1 MDGPENAVPT
11 WRQKIKNRLLTR
23 GAHRQYL
30 IEFLEP
36 GMSEEDAS
44 ALVQGQLSFLNETDY
59 DLKSTFHMKQGPVV
73 LAMLRESAAESLR
86 NAGFRI
92 EEDTE
97 MHAAGNEAF
106 SLGLEKLNNMHRRL
120 ETQTNP
126 PSWGLDRI
134 DQKKLPLNNAY
145 QYNFTGAGVHIYIV
159 DTGIR
164 LQHQEFAGRVG
175 NGRDTI
181 DNDNDPSDCDGHGT
195 HCAGTAMGATVGVA
209 KGAIVHGVRVL
220 DCSGS
225 GSVGTVCAG
234 LEWAREQILQHGEP
248 SVISMSLGG
257 PFSTTMNRCTEDLV
271 QDGIPVVVAAGNS
284 NADACTESPA
294 SSPLAVTVGATASND
309 ALASFSNKGACVDIN
324 APGVSIYSAIHT
336 SNTAYDTFSGTS
348 MAAPHVAGVV
358 AMYLSVPGNSK
369 KTPTEVSN
377 WLLASASQGRI
388 TNIPVA
394 ASPCR
399 PGTPNLILQNCINR
413 DGSSCISEV
422 QQSRSR
428 SFPSLQERSSL
439 GSCKSLQIV
448 IVPDSFPQEISWD
461 LSFLSGNCLK
471 QGGAAGGTIDL
482 CEAGTYQFDIFD
494 SFGDGICC
502 DWGQGSYS
510 LVLDGEEIYA
520 SNGQYGAGESVQFS
534 IDAAIIPPPSP
545 VLPPPSPPPVPPPPP
560 PPVPPPPPPPVPP
573 PPPPPVPPPP
583 PPPVPPPPPPPV
595 TPPPLPVPPPPTPPV
610 TPPPPPV
617 PPPPVPPIQPPSL
630 KLNNKFCE
638 FWQVEANGEKWM
650 KCVENWQV

>member
-1 MDGPENAVPT
+1 MPMANGRLCGFVLWTWLVACLVKLARCSPSNQVHVVSKSHMDGPETAAPT
-11 WRQKIKNRLLTR
+11 WRQKKGNRLLTQ
-23 GAHRQYL
+23 GTHRRYL

-36 GMSEEDAS
+36 GMSEQDAL
-44 ALVQGQLSFLNETDY
+44 AQVQGQLSFLDETEY
-59 DLKSTFHMKQGPVV
+59 NLKSTFHMKQGPVV
-73 LAMLRESAAESLR
+73 SAMLSEAAAESLR
-86 NAGFRI
+86 NASFLI
-92 EEDTE
+92 EEDSE
-97 MHAAGNEAF
+97 MHATRNAVL
-106 SLGLEKLNNMHRRL
+106 SVGLEETNAMHRRL
-120 ETQTNP
+120 GTQTNP

-134 DQKKLPLNNAY
+134 DQEKLPLDNAY
-145 QYNFTGAGVHIYIV
+145 RYNFTGAGVHIYIV

-181 DNDNDPSDCDGHGT
+181 DNDDDPSDCDGHGT
-195 HCAGTAMGATVGVA
+195 HCAGTAMGTTVGVA

-248 SVISMSLGG
+248 SVISLSLGG
-257 PFSTTMNRCTEDLV
+257 PFSTTMNRCTEDV
-271 QDGIPVVVAAGNS
+271 VEDGIPVVVAAGNS

-294 SSPLAVTVGATASND
+294 SSPLAITVGATASND
-309 ALASFSNKGACVDIN
+309 ALASFSNKGACVNIN

-369 KTPTEVSN
+369 KTPTEVSD

-388 TNIPVA
+388 TNIPEV

-399 PGTPNLILQNCINR
+399 PGTPNLLLRNCIHT
-413 DGSSCISEV
+413 DGSSCSSGGQRISV
-422 QQSRSR
+422 SSM
-428 SFPSLQERSSL
+428 PSSQVRSSL
-439 GSCKSLQIV
+439 DSCKTFEIV
-448 IVPDSFPQEISWD
+448 VVPDSFPQEISWD
-461 LSFLSGNCLK
+461 LSFLPDECLK

-520 SNGQYGAGESVQFS
+520 SDGQYGAGESVQFT
-534 IDAAIIPPPSP
+534 IDVATDPPPS
-545 VLPPPSPPPVPPPPP
+545 PP
-560 PPVPPPPPPPVPP
+560 PPVPPPPPSPVPP
-573 PPPPPVPPPP
+573 PPSTPV
-583 PPPVPPPPPPPV
+583 
-595 TPPPLPVPPPPTPPV
+595 VPPPPT
-610 TPPPPPV
+610 T
-617 PPPPVPPIQPPSL
+617 PIQPPSL
-630 KLNNKFCE
+630 KLHNKTCE
-638 FWQVEANGEKWM
+638 FWHVEANGEKWM
-650 KCVENWQV
+650 KCVESWQV

>member
-164 LQHQEFAGRVG
+164 LQHQEFAGRIG

-181 DNDNDPSDCDGHGT
+181 DNDDDPSDCDGHGT
-195 HCAGTAMGATVGVA
+195 HCAGTALGATVGVA

-225 GSVGTVCAG
+225 GSVGTACAG

-248 SVISMSLGG
+248 SVVSLSLGG

-271 QDGIPVVVAAGNS
+271 EDGIPVVVAAGNS

-369 KTPTEVSN
+369 KTPAEVSG
-377 WLLASASQGRI
+377 WLLASASRGRL
-388 TNIPVA
+388 TNIPLV

-399 PGTPNLILQNCINR
+399 PGTPNLILQNCINT
-413 DGSSCISEV
+413 DGSSCSSEV
-422 QQSRSR
+422 QHISVSSMPFSQV
-428 SFPSLQERSSL
+428 RSSL
-439 GSCKSLQIV
+439 SSCKTFKIV
-448 IVPDSFPQEISWD
+448 IVPDSYPEEISWD
-461 LSFLSGNCLK
+461 LSFLPDECLK
-471 QGGAAGGTIDL
+471 QGGAEGGTIDL
-482 CEAGTYQFDIFD
+482 CEAGTYKFDIFD

-502 DWGQGSYS
+502 DWGRGSYS

-520 SNGQYGAGESVQFS
+520 SDGQYGAGESVQFT
-534 IDAAIIPPPSP
+534 IDAAIDPPPS
-545 VLPPPSPPPVPPPPP
+545 PP
-560 PPVPPPPPPPVPP
+560 PPVPPPSPSPVPP
-573 PPPPPVPPPP
+573 PPPSPVPPPP
-583 PPPVPPPPPPPV
+583 PSPVPPPPPS
-595 TPPPLPVPPPPTPPV
+595 PVPPPSPSS
-610 TPPPPPV
+610 PPPPSTPIV
-617 PPPPVPPIQPPSL
+617 PPPPVPPLQPPSL
-630 KLNNKFCE
+630 KLQNKACE
-638 FWQVEANGEKWM
+638 FWHVQASGEKWM
-650 KCVENWQV
+650 KCVESWQF